1 MRVGIQELEARLS
14 EYVKRAARGE
24 HFLVTDRG
32 KPVARLVSLRGS
44 SVVDRGMEEGWI
56 TPPLKEGLEPIE
68 RYQASRTTSEVL
80 DEDRGSPSLWN
91 ITPMRRQA
99 SSSS

>member
-14 EYVKRAARGE
+14 EYVKRAGRGE

-32 KPVARLVSLRGS
+32 KPVAHLVSLRGS
-44 SVVDRGMEEGWI
+44 SVVDRGIEEGWI
-56 TPPLKEGLEPIE
+56 TPPLKESLEPIE

-80 DEDRGSPSLWN
+80 DEDRGSPLCGHV
-91 ITPMRRQA
+91 TPMR
-99 SSSS
+99 S